1 MLSDASE
8 NFGGLA
14 DHVNYEDEDINVSI
28 PVFAIHGNHDDPSG
42 EGSFSPLDLLQA
54 SGLVNYFGRTPEVDK
69 IAVKPVLLQKGRTKL
84 ALYGLSNVR
93 DERLFH
99 TWRDGNVKFFQPST
113 QKDEWFNLM
122 SVHQNHNAHT
132 PTSYLPENFLPDFM
146 DLVVWG
152 HEHECLIEPRY
163 NPAMGFHVMQ
173 PGSSVATSL
182 MPGEAVPKHVAILSV
197 TGKEFT
203 TESIRLK
210 TVRPFIMR
218 DIVLAEEEE
227 IKRKKLWRVADNRA
241 KITEYLTRVVEDLIE
256 EAKKDW
262 LELQDD
268 REEEEVLEVPRP
280 LVRLRVEY
288 TAPQPGEFRCENPQ
302 RFSNRF
308 MDKVA
313 NVNDVVH
320 FHRKKKAANRMYINI
335 VPISKRLT

>member
-1 MLSDASE
+1 
-8 NFGGLA
+8 
-14 DHVNYEDEDINVSI
+14 
-28 PVFAIHGNHDDPSG
+28 
-42 EGSFSPLDLLQA
+42 
-54 SGLVNYFGRTPEVDK
+54 
-69 IAVKPVLLQKGRTKL
+69 
-84 ALYGLSNVR
+84 
-93 DERLFH
+93 
-99 TWRDGNVKFFQPST
+99 
-113 QKDEWFNLM
+113 
-122 SVHQNHNAHT
+122 
-132 PTSYLPENFLPDFM
+132 
-146 DLVVWG
+146 
-152 HEHECLIEPRY
+152 
-163 NPAMGFHVMQ
+163 MQ

-182 MPGEAVPKHVAILSV
+182 MPGEAVPKHIAILSV
-197 TGKEFT
+197 TGKEFI
-203 TESIRLK
+203 TEPIRLK

-256 EAKKDW
+256 EAKRDW

-288 TAPQPGEFRCENPQ
+288 TAPQPGEVRCENPQ

-308 MDKVA
+308 MDTVA

-335 VPISKRLT
+335 ATHF